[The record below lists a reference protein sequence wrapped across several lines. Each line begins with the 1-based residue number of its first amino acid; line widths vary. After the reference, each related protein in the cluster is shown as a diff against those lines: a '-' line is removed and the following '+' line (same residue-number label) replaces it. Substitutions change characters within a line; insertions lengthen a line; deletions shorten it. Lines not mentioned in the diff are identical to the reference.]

1 MGEDEVERRT
11 APVPQHGAEQLA
23 ERPGGDEPGDGL
35 VLEQRLLGDVEPEL
49 LEQQAERRG

>member
-1 MGEDEVERRT
+1 VGEDEVERRT
-11 APVPQHGAEQLA
+11 APVPQHRAEQLT